1 MNLVTAA
8 ADSSEKRGT
17 PPAVEDA
24 IYTFDFHRESL
35 IALIRALDIRRVTLV
50 CQDWGSLLGL
60 TIPMEMAN
68 RFEALLVMNTT
79 LPLVATQAAFLFVC
93 TPHRFPGPLG
103 HRAKCRV
110 RVTPPINRWR
120 SFVNFYFDVGRK
132 PTWRHLLI
140 RDDPTGEFG
149 PGNAGWRV
157 AARYRWRRPTARSR

>member
-1 MNLVTAA
+1 VNLVTAA
-8 ADSSEKRGT
+8 ALATDSSEKRGT

-50 CQDWGSLLGL
+50 CQDWGGLFGL

-93 TPHRFPGPLG
+93 TPVVFRVPVG
-103 HRAKCRV
+103 AQSKCRDRATV
-110 RVTPPINRWR
+110 PFQHISNFGF
-120 SFVNFYFDVGRK
+120 SMFVSTNSANVG
-132 PTWRHLLI
+132 LI
-140 RDDPTGEFG
+140 SGLS
-149 PGNAGWRV
+149 AV
-157 AARYRWRRPTARSR
+157 S